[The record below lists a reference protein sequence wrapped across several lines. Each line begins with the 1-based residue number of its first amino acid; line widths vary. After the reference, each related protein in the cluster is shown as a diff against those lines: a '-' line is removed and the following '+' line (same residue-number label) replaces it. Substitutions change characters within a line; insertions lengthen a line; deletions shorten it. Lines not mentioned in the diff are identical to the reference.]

1 MTRPEEFPFVVVGN
15 KCDLGK
21 EHFAVAEAKAKALCD
36 EHGVPHF
43 LVSAKEGHNVDQA
56 FLAVVKAA
64 LKRPHFEAPIPDSLD
79 LNTAPPPKDDSCPC

>member
-1 MTRPEEFPFVVVGN
+1 MWQE
-15 KCDLGK
+15 LGI
-21 EHFAVAEAKAKALCD
+21 
-36 EHGVPHF
+36 PHF

-64 LKRPHFEAPIPDSLD
+64 LKRPHVEAPIPDSLD